1 MTEPKEHKSK
11 PVVFYR
17 GTPQI
22 IHIGDGQRYANLYA
36 LNHPKLGRT
45 DVRTSLIVN
54 MSDGGIIET
63 LNTFYEPVN
72 EEML

>member
-1 MTEPKEHKSK
+1 MTEPESK

-17 GTPQI
+17 GAAMIT
-22 IHIGDGQRYANLYA
+22 HMKEGMRYANLYA
-36 LNHPKLGRT
+36 LNHPRLGRT
-45 DVRTSLIVN
+45 DVRTSLIVH

-63 LNTFYEPVN
+63 LNTIYEPVN

>member
-1 MTEPKEHKSK
+1 MTESSK

-17 GTPQI
+17 GKPDI
-22 IHIGDGQRYANLYA
+22 FVSIDKDGNEIRFASLYA

-45 DVRTSLIVN
+45 TVRTSLIKYIT
-54 MSDGGIIET
+54 DDGIIET
-63 LNTFYEPVN
+63 LNTIYQPVN